1 MADSSYE
8 LNKLI
13 IDLENTFLKN
23 TQIYDEESKK
33 LSQLRKESALQLDSN
48 INNEFP
54 SLKLENAKFQSFF
67 EKSEPSADG
76 IDKITFRIKTN
87 PNSEMGAIK
96 NVSSG
101 GALQNSSS
109 NKSYSPKR

>member
-33 LSQLRKESALQLDSN
+33 LSQLRKESAL
-48 INNEFP
+48 
-54 SLKLENAKFQSFF
+54 EN
-67 EKSEPSADG
+67 
-76 IDKITFRIKTN
+76 
-87 PNSEMGAIK
+87 
-96 NVSSG
+96 
-101 GALQNSSS
+101 
-109 NKSYSPKR
+109 